1 MAMEPRLDSEDNV
14 YTHSTAT
21 ITSSRIPISSSTTST
36 KTTTTTTTTT
46 ASSRTNGGAIVGT
59 PLLTTTASGAGERG
73 ALKTRQPSSSSFA
86 SSFSAIT
93 SDEDEGRDKDRD
105 DMPDWYLK
113 DTSVQFQKSP
123 AEQDP
128 AVGFFYTPRTLTILS
143 VMLLLLVYVAMTPE
157 VDDTVTNVKL
167 GVMASIGAFC
177 VFGMLQFRDSLLLRP
192 HPALWRVVLSFG
204 VVYQLFLVFLLF
216 QNKHDARLLFKY
228 IDPALGVPLPE
239 KSYGDACEL
248 TYDNIVDQT
257 LDVFVLAHALGW
269 FCKALILRDYTFC
282 WILSV
287 MFEVM
292 EYSLSHQL
300 NNFDECWWDHWI
312 LDVLV
317 CNWLGIYL
325 GVKTCEYFEMKQYS
339 WQGLAEIPTLKGKM
353 KRTMQQ
359 FTPKSWTKFEWDS
372 TKSFKS
378 YATVIFILTMF
389 LICELNAFY
398 LKTLLWLPPAH
409 PINITRIFS
418 YFMFG
423 IPGVREAYQYLHDPN
438 CKRFGPQ
445 AWLLIGCIA
454 TEVLIVVKFGRG
466 EFPNPAPASVIYFWT
481 GLLTLLTGYP
491 IYQFYV
497 LPKLQERQIRRKLE

>member
-1 MAMEPRLDSEDNV
+1 MSINYKEEPQR
-14 YTHSTAT
+14 
-21 ITSSRIPISSSTTST
+21 T
-36 KTTTTTTTTT
+36 K
-46 ASSRTNGGAIVGT
+46 V
-59 PLLTTTASGAGERG
+59 
-73 ALKTRQPSSSSFA
+73 RQLSSSSFA
-86 SSFSAIT
+86 SEMSIASEMSAV
-93 SDEDEGRDKDRD
+93 DDR
-105 DMPDWYLK
+105 PGWYLK
-113 DTSVQFQKSP
+113 DTSVQFQKTS

-143 VMLLLLVYVAMTPE
+143 AMLLLLVYVAMTPE
-157 VDDTVTNVKL
+157 LDDTITNVKIGIL
-167 GVMASIGAFC
+167 ASVGAFC

-192 HPALWRVVLSFG
+192 HPALWRVVLSVG

-216 QNKHDARLLFKY
+216 QNKHDARLFFKY
-228 IDPALGVPLPE
+228 IDPSLGVPLPE

-248 TYDNIVDQT
+248 TYENVMDQVV
-257 LDVFVLAHALGW
+257 DVFVLAHALGW

-312 LDVLV
+312 LDVLI
-317 CNWLGIYL
+317 CNWLGMYL

-339 WQGLAEIPTLKGKM
+339 WQGLAEIPTVKGKL

-409 PINITRIFS
+409 PINIIRIFS

-423 IPGVREAYQYLHDPN
+423 IPGVREAYQYLHDAN
-438 CKRFGPQ
+438 CKRIGPQ
-445 AWLLIGCIA
+445 AWLLIGCVA
-454 TEVLIVVKFGRG
+454 TEALIVFKFGQG
-466 EFPNPAPASVIYFWT
+466 EFPNPAPTSVIYFWIAF
-481 GLLTLLTGYP
+481 LALLTGYP
-491 IYQFYV
+491 FYQFYL
-497 LPKLQERQIRRKLE
+497 LPKLQEEYKVKQKLQ

>member
-1 MAMEPRLDSEDNV
+1 MAKDHEPRLDPESNSGQP
-14 YTHSTAT
+14 HST
-21 ITSSRIPISSSTTST
+21 SSISTFSIQYRA
-36 KTTTTTTTTT
+36 K
-46 ASSRTNGGAIVGT
+46 G
-59 PLLTTTASGAGERG
+59 
-73 ALKTRQPSSSSFA
+73 RQPSSSSFTSLLSIASEA
-86 SSFSAIT
+86 SSV
-93 SDEDEGRDKDRD
+93 DDR
-105 DMPDWYLK
+105 PEWFLK
-113 DTSVQFQKSP
+113 DTSVQFQKTP

-143 VMLLLLVYVAMTPE
+143 TMLLFLVYVALTPE
-157 VDDTVTNVKL
+157 FNDTVSNVKI
-167 GVMASIGAFC
+167 GIAASIVVFC

-216 QNKHDARLLFKY
+216 QNKHDARLLFTY
-228 IDPALGVPLPE
+228 IDPSLGVPLPE
-239 KSYGDACEL
+239 KSYGDACDLNYE
-248 TYDNIVDQT
+248 NIKDQVF
-257 LDVFVLAHALGW
+257 DVFTLAHAVGW

-378 YATVIFILTMF
+378 YATVIFILTML

-398 LKTLLWLPPAH
+398 LKSLLWLPPAH

-423 IPGVREAYQYLHDPN
+423 IPGVRETYQYLHDVN
-438 CKRFGPQ
+438 CKRIGPQ
-445 AWLLIGCIA
+445 AWLLISSLA
-454 TEVLIVVKFGRG
+454 TEVLIVYKFGQG
-466 EFPNPAPASVIYFWT
+466 EFSEPAPVAVIYFWIAF
-481 GLLTLLTGYP
+481 LTLLTVYP
-491 IYQFYV
+491 FYQFYL
-497 LPKLQERQIRRKLE
+497 LPKYQELKIKQKLR

>member
-1 MAMEPRLDSEDNV
+1 MSG
-14 YTHSTAT
+14 ST
-21 ITSSRIPISSSTTST
+21 PINGGTPFLS
-36 KTTTTTTTTT
+36 TTTTTTT
-46 ASSRTNGGAIVGT
+46 SNT
-59 PLLTTTASGAGERG
+59 PEGVRKL
-73 ALKTRQPSSSSFA
+73 RQLSSSSSF
-86 SSFSAIT
+86 SAVT
-93 SDEDEGRDKDRD
+93 SDEDETEDDR
-105 DMPDWYLK
+105 PEWYLK
-113 DTSVQFQKSP
+113 DTSVQFHRSP

-128 AVGFFYTPRTLTILS
+128 AVGFFYTPRTLTMLS
-143 VMLLLLVYVAMTPE
+143 AMLLLLVYVAMTPE

-167 GVMASIGAFC
+167 
-177 VFGMLQFRDSLLLRP
+177 
-192 HPALWRVVLSFG
+192 
-204 VVYQLFLVFLLF
+204 
-216 QNKHDARLLFKY
+216 LLFKY
-228 IDPALGVPLPE
+228 MDPALGVPLPE

-378 YATVIFILTMF
+378 YATVIFILTM
-389 LICELNAFY
+389 
-398 LKTLLWLPPAH
+398 TLLWLPPAH
-409 PINITRIFS
+409 PINIARIFS

-423 IPGVREAYQYLHDPN
+423 IPGVREAYQYLHDP
-438 CKRFGPQ
+438 FGPQ

-454 TEVLIVVKFGRG
+454 TEALIVVKFGRG
-466 EFPNPAPASVIYFWT
+466 EFPNPAPTNVLYFWA
-481 GLLTLLTGYP
+481 GFLTLLTVYP
-491 IYQFYV
+491 IYQFWL
-497 LPKLQERQIRRKLE
+497 LPKLQERRIRKKLE